1 MAGTSEPEGPVRGFR
16 RRQNHPHAVA
26 GTFRP
31 KDPPMPPVQA
41 PLNMGDAAY
50 RAIIRM
56 ILDGQ
61 FRPGDALLET
71 ELAERLGFSRTPVA
85 AALGRLVGEGFLE
98 KRKKM
103 GCVIPLPSAEDARK
117 VFYARQII
125 EGQTAA
131 GAARNATP
139 EEVAELRRVLDEQD
153 HGLQVASK
161 EQFSDTN
168 EAFHLG
174 IARMAQNPYFE
185 RYCRHA
191 FWRSNSYIFF
201 FDNFYQHHRQSPPV
215 SRTVEYHQKIFEAIV
230 RHDSEEARRLM
241 EQHVIVT
248 YEGLLQRLT

>member
-1 MAGTSEPEGPVRGFR
+1 
-16 RRQNHPHAVA
+16 
-26 GTFRP
+26 
-31 KDPPMPPVQA
+31 MPPVQA

-56 ILDGQ
+56 ILDSQVG
-61 FRPGDALLET
+61 PGDVLLET

-117 VFYARQII
+117 VFHARQVI

-131 GAARNATP
+131 AAARNASP
-139 EEVAELRRVLDEQD
+139 EAVAGLGRILEEQD

-161 EQFSDTN
+161 QQFSDSN

-174 IARMAQNPYFE
+174 IARLAENPYFE

-191 FWRSNSYIFF
+191 FWRSNAYIFF
-201 FDNFYQHHRQSPPV
+201 FDNFYRNQRQSPPV
-215 SRTVEYHQKIFEAIV
+215 SRTVEYHRKIFEAIA
-230 RHDSEEARRLM
+230 RHDPEQARQLM

-248 YEGLLQRLT
+248 YEGLLMRLP

>member
-1 MAGTSEPEGPVRGFR
+1 
-16 RRQNHPHAVA
+16 
-26 GTFRP
+26 
-31 KDPPMPPVQA
+31 MPPVQA

-56 ILDGQ
+56 ILDNQ
-61 FRPGDALLET
+61 FRPGDVLLET

-131 GAARNATP
+131 AAARNASP
-139 EEVAELRRVLDEQD
+139 EEIAELELALDEQD
-153 HGLQVASK
+153 HSLQVGSK
-161 EQFSDTN
+161 EQFSNTN
-168 EAFHLG
+168 EAFHMG

-185 RYCRHA
+185 RYCQHA
-191 FWRSNSYIFF
+191 FWRSNAYIFF
-201 FDNFYQHHRQSPPV
+201 FDRFYQNMAQSAPV
-215 SRTVEYHQKIFEAIV
+215 SRTAVYHRKIFDAIC
-230 RHDSEEARRLM
+230 RHDAQEAGKLM
-241 EQHVIVT
+241 EQHVVVT
-248 YEGLLQRLT
+248 YEGLLMRLK

>member
-1 MAGTSEPEGPVRGFR
+1 
-16 RRQNHPHAVA
+16 
-26 GTFRP
+26 
-31 KDPPMPPVQA
+31 MPPVQA

-56 ILDGQ
+56 ILDNQ
-61 FRPGDALLET
+61 FRPGDVLLET

-85 AALGRLVGEGFLE
+85 TALGRLVGEGFLE

-103 GCVIPLPSAEDARK
+103 GCVIPLPSAQDARK
-117 VFYARQII
+117 VFYARQVI

-131 GAARNATP
+131 AAARNASP
-139 EEVAELRRVLDEQD
+139 EEIAELELVLEEQD
-153 HGLQVASK
+153 HSLKVACK
-161 EQFSDTN
+161 EEFSNTN

-191 FWRSNSYIFF
+191 FWRSNAYIFF
-201 FDNFYQHHRQSPPV
+201 FDTFYQNLQQSAPV
-215 SRTVEYHQKIFEAIV
+215 SRTKVYHRKIFEAIS
-230 RHDSEEARRLM
+230 RHDSQEAGKLM

-248 YEGLLQRLT
+248 YEGLLMRLT

>member
-1 MAGTSEPEGPVRGFR
+1 MA
-16 RRQNHPHAVA
+16 
-26 GTFRP
+26 
-31 KDPPMPPVQA
+31 
-41 PLNMGDAAY
+41 DAAY

-56 ILDGQ
+56 ILESKV
-61 FRPGDALLET
+61 RPGDVLLET
-71 ELAERLGFSRTPVA
+71 DLAERLGFSRTPVA

-131 GAARNATP
+131 AAARNASP
-139 EEVAELRRVLDEQD
+139 EEIADLARALDEQD
-153 HGLQVASK
+153 HSLQVGSK

-168 EAFHLG
+168 EAFHMG

-191 FWRSNSYIFF
+191 FWRSNAYIFF
-201 FDNFYQHHRQSPPV
+201 FDNFYQNQQKPAPI
-215 SRTVEYHQKIFEAIV
+215 SRTVFYHQKIFDAIC
-230 RHDSEEARRLM
+230 RHDPQEAGKLM

-248 YEGLLQRLT
+248 YEGLLMRIR

>member
-1 MAGTSEPEGPVRGFR
+1 
-16 RRQNHPHAVA
+16 
-26 GTFRP
+26 
-31 KDPPMPPVQA
+31 
-41 PLNMGDAAY
+41 MGDAAY

-56 ILDGQ
+56 ILDSQ
-61 FRPGDALLET
+61 VRPGDVLLET
-71 ELAERLGFSRTPVA
+71 ELSERLGFSRTPVA

-131 GAARNATP
+131 AAARNASP
-139 EEVAELRRVLDEQD
+139 EEIAELGRVLEEQD
-153 HGLQVASK
+153 HSLQVGSK

-168 EAFHLG
+168 EAFHMG

-191 FWRSNSYIFF
+191 FWRSNAYIFF
-201 FDNFYQHHRQSPPV
+201 FDNFSQHQRQSPPV
-215 SRTVEYHQKIFEAIV
+215 SRTVEYHQKVFDAIAC
-230 RHDSEEARRLM
+230 HDSEAARSLM

-248 YEGLLQRLT
+248 YEGLILRLT

>member
-1 MAGTSEPEGPVRGFR
+1 
-16 RRQNHPHAVA
+16 
-26 GTFRP
+26 
-31 KDPPMPPVQA
+31 MPPVQA

-56 ILDGQ
+56 ILDSHV
-61 FRPGDALLET
+61 RPGDVLLET

-103 GCVIPLPSAEDARK
+103 GCMIPLPSAEDAQK

-131 GAARNATP
+131 AAARNASP
-139 EEVAELRRVLDEQD
+139 EEIAELERALEEQD
-153 HGLQVASK
+153 HSLQVGNK

-168 EAFHLG
+168 EAFHMG

-191 FWRSNSYIFF
+191 FWRSNAYIFF
-201 FDNFYQHHRQSPPV
+201 FDRFYQNMAQSASV
-215 SRTVEYHQKIFEAIV
+215 SRTAVDHRKVFEAIC
-230 RHDSEEARRLM
+230 RHDPQEAGKLM

-248 YEGLLQRLT
+248 YEGLLMRLT

>member
-1 MAGTSEPEGPVRGFR
+1 
-16 RRQNHPHAVA
+16 
-26 GTFRP
+26 
-31 KDPPMPPVQA
+31 MPPVRA

-61 FRPGDALLET
+61 VRPGDVLLET
-71 ELAERLGFSRTPVA
+71 ELSERLGFSRTPVA

-117 VFYARQII
+117 VFLARQII

-131 GAARNATP
+131 AAALNASP
-139 EEVAELRRVLDEQD
+139 EEIAELGRVLEEQD
-153 HGLQVASK
+153 HSLQVASK

-191 FWRSNSYIFF
+191 FWRSNAYIFF
-201 FDNFYQHHRQSPPV
+201 FDRFYQNMAQSAPV
-215 SRTVEYHQKIFEAIV
+215 SRTAVYHQKIFEAIR
-230 RHDSEEARRLM
+230 RHDPQEAGKLM

-248 YEGLLQRLT
+248 YEGLLTRLK

>member
-1 MAGTSEPEGPVRGFR
+1 MSP
-16 RRQNHPHAVA
+16 
-26 GTFRP
+26 
-31 KDPPMPPVQA
+31 DQA
-41 PLNMGDAAY
+41 AMNMGDAAY

-56 ILDGQ
+56 ILNGQ
-61 FRPGDALLET
+61 VRPGDVMLET

-85 AALGRLVGEGFLE
+85 TALDRLVGEGFLE

-103 GCVIPLPSAEDARK
+103 GCVIPVPSAEDARK

-131 GAARNATP
+131 AAARCASP
-139 EEVAELRRVLDEQD
+139 AEIAELERALSDQD
-153 HGLQVASK
+153 QSLQVGDK

-174 IARMAQNPYFE
+174 IARMSRNPYFE

-191 FWRSNSYIFF
+191 FWRSNAYIFF
-201 FDNFYQHHRQSPPV
+201 FDNFYMQQRPSPAV
-215 SRTVEYHQKIFEAIV
+215 SRTAVFHRKIFDAIAG
-230 RHDSEEARRLM
+230 HAPEEARQAM

-248 YEGLLQRLT
+248 YEGMLLLPG